1 MDILTSDILFYIFAA
16 LAVITSILVVI
27 KRNPVSAAMCMALS
41 FGFSAAI
48 LFLLGAHFLGV
59 IQILVYT
66 GAIMVLFL
74 FIIMLL
80 KVKSEESA
88 FRRPLPIII
97 GLIVIAVFMMQLGGV
112 IYSIPGADK
121 SHRCPM
127 NNLDNALDEL
137 CVNDKESAIKYGKN
151 EITLTCASPKVQVK
165 TILINRENTNGSPVI
180 AEEILKQINQ
190 QITNGSPI
198 IAEEFL
204 KQIGFKESKS
214 STGTSQTWT
223 LTMPNQPNNGGIN
236 IKTITLSNFSSLIPN
251 EIPCRTRSIGS
262 SPQINLPAINPQLSA
277 QDYPKGSAIRTAIDK
292 GEFPDTS
299 LLGQRLFSHFNVSFV
314 IVGLAL
320 LVSTIG
326 VVVLCRRYTK

>member
-165 TILINRENTNGSPVI
+165 TILINRENTNGSPII
-180 AEEILKQINQ
+180 AEEILKQI
-190 QITNGSPI
+190 
-198 IAEEFL
+198 
-204 KQIGFKESKS
+204 GFK
-214 STGTSQTWT
+214 
-223 LTMPNQPNNGGIN
+223 
-236 IKTITLSNFSSLIPN
+236 
-251 EIPCRTRSIGS
+251 
-262 SPQINLPAINPQLSA
+262 
-277 QDYPKGSAIRTAIDK
+277 
-292 GEFPDTS
+292 
-299 LLGQRLFSHFNVSFV
+299 
-314 IVGLAL
+314 
-320 LVSTIG
+320 
-326 VVVLCRRYTK
+326 